1 MPWILHFV
9 GMIIPCQRSESCS
22 KKTVLR
28 NGRFYRRSES
38 RWIQRYKCRSCG
50 SQFSAATGTLEFK
63 QKKRRVNMPLFLN
76 LSSGMSM
83 RRCARVLR
91 IDRRTVDRKLVYLA
105 KKAKLAQQEFLA
117 SIRGTVANLEF
128 DDLITNEHTKM
139 KPLTVSLAVDAD
151 RRFILGAVVGKIPA
165 SGLLAEKS
173 RRKYGLREYELPR
186 TLHELFKMITPTISK
201 TATIRSDMHK
211 AYAEVV
217 KRFLPGLR
225 YDQFEG
231 GRAAIAGQG
240 ELKRKRFDPLFCLNH
255 TCAMLRANIN
265 RLIRKT
271 WCVTKRPDRLQM
283 HIDIFTHFY
292 NLTYLQK

>member
-1 MPWILHFV
+1 
-9 GMIIPCQRSESCS
+9 
-22 KKTVLR
+22 
-28 NGRFYRRSES
+28 
-38 RWIQRYKCRSCG
+38 
-50 SQFSAATGTLEFK
+50 
-63 QKKRRVNMPLFLN
+63 
-76 LSSGMSM
+76 M

-105 KKAKLAQQEFLA
+105 KKARLAQKEFLD

-173 RRKYGLREYELPR
+173 RRKYGPRAYELPH
-186 TLHELFKMITPTISK
+186 TLSELFQTISP
-201 TATIRSDMHK
+201 TVTRDAVVRSDMHK

-217 KRFLPGLR
+217 RRFLPDRLHQ
-225 YDQFEG
+225 QFEG
-231 GRAAIAGQG
+231 GRAAVAGQG

-283 HIDIFTHFY
+283 HLDIFTHFY
-292 NLTYLQK
+292 NLTYL